1 MTQEEKDARKEL
13 LRQNSALA
21 LPDNPSSSHWSS
33 VQIKS
38 LIAKGEFMLLNWINE
53 LDDNIGNTIVGF
65 AYSVE
70 TQKFIVTFKDGSND
84 EIEISQGTGNANIY
98 YDDTLPQDTSKLK
111 SGDLYFDE

>member
-53 LDDNIGNTIVGF
+53 LDDNMGNTIMGIN
-65 AYSVE
+65 YNVE
-70 TQKFIVTFKDGSND
+70 EQTFTISFKDGTTD
-84 EIEISQGTGNANIY
+84 TIEMGSGNANIY